1 MECLQRTQ
9 YATNFLAFP
18 FKGNQESSLL
28 SKSVSSFA
36 VQPLKRGKSTQKLR
50 IELDCRKSDSVEKI
64 HQFLKDL

>member
-1 MECLQRTQ
+1 MQ

-28 SKSVSSFA
+28 SKSVSPFA

-50 IELDCRKSDSVEKI
+50 IELDCRESDRPIV
-64 HQFLKDL
+64 